1 MTTIETPSAALTDE
15 EVAQWFNED
24 EEVVQ
29 WFNEKY
35 PHATCHDC
43 DEALNGDTVVY
54 CGNGCE
60 TWYCD
65 DCHEKRE
72 RKGQTWCCEECQNY
86 EEEEGR
92 EEEGDE

>member
-1 MTTIETPSAALTDE
+1 MTTIETPSAAPTCFAVPSDE
-15 EVAQWFNED
+15 QVA
-24 EEVVQ
+24 Q

-43 DEALNGDTVVY
+43 NEALNGDTVVY
-54 CGNGCE
+54 CGNDCE

-65 DCHEKRE
+65 NCHEVRE
-72 RKGQTWCCEECQNY
+72 TTGETWCCEECQNY
-86 EEEEGR
+86 EDQHEEE